1 MHLFDRK
8 TERLSYTKRVPLT
21 WKSRQFSGPDGNGSI
36 LMKRILLI
44 SGIDVYSARI
54 VVEYK
59 YRMRYG
65 EARHIGRIEGGKYV
79 QDVYDNAPVY
89 SREYVMGGKSN
100 NEIEAEIIA
109 AIGDVT
115 ESFDD
120 SVLFY
125 ETYPPYGNSYN
136 AVF

>member
-8 TERLSYTKRVPLT
+8 TDRLSYTKRVPLT
-21 WKSRQFSGPDGNGSI
+21 WKSRQFSGPDADGRV
-36 LMKRILLI
+36 LMKRSLII
-44 SGIDVYSARI
+44 SGNDVYSARI

-59 YRMRYG
+59 YRMRHG
-65 EARHIGRIEGGKYV
+65 EVRHIGKIEGGKYV
-79 QDVYDNAPVY
+79 QDVYDIAPVY
-89 SREYVMGGKSN
+89 SREYTMGGKNN

-120 SVLFY
+120 SVVFY
-125 ETYPPYGNSYN
+125 TAYPPYSNSYN